1 MVDPNDIDAA
11 DMPMGRSAKRRS
23 SSRTYVEPWGLSH
36 PGKVRS
42 NNEDH
47 YLIARTQRSLQTV
60 MTNLPEGEI
69 PERHAEIGCLMMI
82 ADGMGGAAAGEVASR
97 MAIGTLVNLV
107 LEVPDWIMRPDEAGA
122 REIMRR
128 GRHYYEQVDSA
139 LAAHAKADPNLIGM
153 GTTMTVAYCIG
164 SDLFLAHAGDTRA
177 YLLRQ
182 GRMQQ
187 LTQDHTHIQELV
199 DAGLISHEEAAT
211 HKLRHVL
218 TNALG
223 GGDVQVDVE
232 RVKTAAGD
240 RLLLCSD
247 GLNEM
252 VDDATL
258 CEVLERREAPERT
271 CRDLVDL
278 ALERGGR
285 DNVTVIVADLSVED

>member
-1 MVDPNDIDAA
+1 MTDPNEIETA
-11 DMPMGRSAKRRS
+11 DMPTGPFERPAVAMSVDS
-23 SSRTYVEPWGLSH
+23 FGLSH
-36 PGKVRS
+36 PGKVRT

-47 YLIARTQRSLQTV
+47 YLIAQTQRSLQAL
-60 MTNLPEGEI
+60 MTNLPDGEI
-69 PERHAEIGCLMMI
+69 PQRSTEIGCLMMI

-107 LEVPDWIMRPDEAGA
+107 LDVPDWVMRPDEAGA

-139 LAAHAKADPNLIGM
+139 LAERAKADPNLVGM
-153 GTTMTVAYCIG
+153 GTTMTVAYCLG
-164 SDLFLAHAGDTRA
+164 TDLFLVHAGDTRA
-177 YLLRQ
+177 YLLRE

-187 LTQDHTHIQELV
+187 LTQDHTHIQQMV
-199 DAGLISHEEAAT
+199 DAGLISHDEAAT

-223 GGDVQVDVE
+223 GGDVQVDVD
-232 RVKTAAGD
+232 RVKTAASD

-252 VDDATL
+252 VDDTTI
-258 CEVLERREAPERT
+258 CEVLERRGTPEST

-285 DNVTVIVADLSVED
+285 DNVTVIVADLSAEG